1 MASDKKT
8 VKKRTETI
16 ITDHTTGEV
25 LNESSTTVF
34 KVPQEPDFV
43 KVYVD
48 AFADIGLRDH
58 HVTLLFQLVRKM
70 TYENVIALTPGA
82 RVRIGEK
89 LKIQQQTFRN
99 YLGVLLEKDVFRR
112 IGHGEFM
119 VNPTYIARGKF
130 EETEARQKTYYAIKQ
145 VKTKKGR
152 TPKPKE
158 VTPDT

>member
-1 MASDKKT
+1 MARDKKT
-8 VKKRTETI
+8 VKNRTETI
-16 ITDHTTGEV
+16 ITDHKTGEV
-25 LNESSTTVF
+25 LSQESTVTY

-43 KVYVD
+43 KVYIESFTD
-48 AFADIGLRDH
+48 MGLRDH

-70 TYENVIALTPGA
+70 NYENVIALTPGA

-99 YLGVLLEKDVFRR
+99 YLAVLLEADIFRR

-119 VNPTYIARGKF
+119 VNPTYIAKARF
-130 EETEARQKTYYAIKQ
+130 EENVARQKIYYKIKQ

-158 VTPDT
+158 VAPDT